1 MAAIGKI
8 REQSTLLLIV
18 IGGAM
23 VAFVLGDIFSNRG
36 STPADEYVG
45 EVFGEEIN
53 MMEYEQ
59 RVRNRKEGLSSIGQP
74 VSTAQDQQ
82 IRNQVW
88 NDMIQEKIMYS
99 ELNDLG
105 MRLGQDEFDD
115 IRFGENVRSE
125 FANDQN
131 FQSQETGQ
139 FDPQLVQN
147 YFAFLKE
154 RYQLFYNNQV
164 NRIVNERLY
173 EKYNN
178 LVKGGIYINTLE
190 GKDEY
195 YRQEA
200 KVRFNFVVKEYTSVP
215 DSTVNVTDADL
226 KKYYNAHKD
235 EDRFERDAEV
245 DLKFVVWEIKATE
258 EDELEIRQG
267 LEELKGNFENA
278 RNDSLF
284 VLQYSDTKNA
294 KSTPINSKDNAEL
307 EELIENA
314 VVGDVIG
321 PYKTGNRIAIAK
333 ITEIGTEEQATAR
346 HILLSKSTEP
356 DTDVLKA
363 RADSIKRV
371 IQRNNNFEEM
381 VTLFSEDPGSI
392 EDGGV
397 YEWFDRKTMVP
408 EFTEASF
415 DRPIGSLNVVETDY
429 GYHIVEPL
437 DKREGKI
444 VEGLIVDQRIQPSNQ
459 TFNRAYDEANE
470 FAISS
475 ETLEGMVTEAEE
487 RGYELKESDNVSP
500 QTRSL
505 PGVTSSADAIR
516 WAHKEEES
524 KVGDISEPFEFGN
537 KIIVVGLEDRREA
550 GTQSFEDAK
559 EKIRPDVILEMKKE
573 MFKAEMDGKS
583 LEELE
588 SELGLE
594 TKLAA
599 NVSEKRPSLPGGA
612 SEPYVVG
619 YALSMAEGNRST
631 PIAGNRGVYVV
642 QLESKTEV
650 EPRDEYITYRD
661 EVQENKL
668 NSMRTYTSGT
678 YRALKDFAN
687 VKDQRSRAF

>member
-1 MAAIGKI
+1 
-8 REQSTLLLIV
+8 
-18 IGGAM
+18 M

-45 EVFGEEIN
+45 EVYGEEIN

-88 NDMIQEKIMYS
+88 NDMVQERIMYN

-115 IRFGENVRSE
+115 IRFGENVMSE

-131 FQSQETGQ
+131 FQDPETGQ

-154 RYQLFYNNQV
+154 RYQIFYNNQV

-190 GKDEY
+190 AKDEY
-195 YRQEA
+195 YRQER
-200 KVRFNFVVKEYTSVP
+200 KVRFNFAVKEFTSVP
-215 DSTVNVTDADL
+215 DSAVTVTEADL
-226 KKYYNAHKD
+226 RNYYQEHED
-235 EDRFERDAEV
+235 EERFERDAEV
-245 DLKFVVWEIKATE
+245 DIKFVVWEVTATE
-258 EDELEIRQG
+258 DDEAEIRAELEN
-267 LEELKGNFENA
+267 LKGNFENA

-294 KSTPINSKDNAEL
+294 VEAPINTKENPEL
-307 EELIENA
+307 QERIDNA

-321 PYKTGNRIAIAK
+321 PYKTGKRMAIAK
-333 ITEIGTEEQATAR
+333 ITEIGMEEQATAR

-356 DTDVLKA
+356 DTEVLEA

-371 IQRNNNFEEM
+371 IQRKNNFEEM

-392 EDGGV
+392 EKGGV

-429 GYHIVEPL
+429 GFHIVEPL
-437 DKREGKI
+437 ERREAKT
-444 VEGLIVDQRIQPSNQ
+444 VKGLIVDQRIEPSNR
-459 TFNRAYDEANE
+459 TFNKAYDEANE

-475 ETLEGMVTEAEE
+475 ENLEGMITEAEE
-487 RGYELKESDNVSP
+487 RGYELKEAENVSP

-524 KVGDISEPFEFGN
+524 EVGELSEPFEFGN

-550 GTQSFEDAK
+550 GRQSFEDAK
-559 EKIRPDVILEMKKE
+559 EKIRPDVILKLKEE
-573 MFKAEMDGKS
+573 MFKEEMKGKS

-588 SELGLE
+588 SELDLE

-612 SEPYVVG
+612 SEPYIVG
-619 YALSMAEGNRST
+619 YALSMAEGDRSK
-631 PIAGNRGVYVV
+631 PIAGNRGVYVI
-642 QLESKTEV
+642 QLESKTDV
-650 EPRDEYITYRD
+650 EPRDEYLTYKD
-661 EVQENKL
+661 EVLENKL
-668 NSMRTYTSGT
+668 NSMRTYTSGV